1 MGALDGRVAIV
12 TGAGRGLGRA
22 EALELA
28 RQGAKVVVNDFG
40 VTLEGTPA
48 PDADQPAHHVA
59 EEIRAAGGDAVAHLG
74 DVADWDQ
81 SRDLIQTALE
91 EFGALHVLVN
101 NAGIL
106 RDRMVFNMDVA
117 EWDAVI
123 RVHLRGHFCTSR
135 WATEHW
141 RDRSKEAGGPVEGSI
156 VNTSSE
162 AFLFGS
168 PGQPNYAAAKG
179 GIIGLTMSTATSCG
193 KYGVRANAI
202 APRAATRMTDMFGL
216 DQEEFD
222 PARVATFVAYL
233 ASPAAERISGQLFVV
248 YGGKVGV
255 VAPQAFDREFDAS
268 EGRWTVQSLGE
279 ALGPYYEKR
288 QPVADGYTM
297 PMG

>member
-1 MGALDGRVAIV
+1 VGVLDGKVAIV

-28 RQGAKVVVNDFG
+28 KQGSKVVVNDFG

-48 PDADQPAHHVA
+48 PDADQPAHQVV
-59 EEIRAAGGDAVAHLG
+59 EEIRAAGGEAVAHLG

-81 SRDLIQTALE
+81 SRELIDTAVK
-91 EFGALHVLVN
+91 EFGGLDLLVN

-106 RDRMVFNMDVA
+106 RDRMVFNMDIE

-123 RVHLRGHFCTSR
+123 RVHMRGHFCTSR
-135 WATEHW
+135 WATGYW
-141 RDRSKEAGGPVEGSI
+141 RDRSKETGGPVDASI

-179 GIIGLTMSTATSCG
+179 GIIGLTMATATSAG

-202 APRAATRMTDMFGL
+202 APRAATRMTEMFGL
-216 DQEEFD
+216 NEEEFD
-222 PARVATFVAYL
+222 PSHVATFVAYL
-233 ASPAAERISGQLFVV
+233 SSPAAERISGQLFVV
-248 YGGKVGV
+248 YGGLVGV
-255 VAPQAFDREFDAS
+255 VAQQAFDQRFEAP
-268 EGRWTVQSLGE
+268 EGRWTVEGLTE

-288 QPVADGYTM
+288 QPVVDGYTM
-297 PMG
+297 PM